1 LPGRALLERGSSKAL
16 VSQKPGLGV
25 NLRIDGDQAMKPG
38 KIILVYPNPVFP
50 GNHIWHCTL
59 SSLSLSIMSL
69 VPFLEKNGFAARII
83 DTRDADYGRVQYHNA
98 LFVGISTQTGVQI
111 KNGLEVA

>member
-38 KIILVYPNPVFP
+38 KI
-50 GNHIWHCTL
+50 CTL